1 MWTIEERG
9 VDGGKRGRGDLHLQ
23 KCLGMC
29 SPPTPTPRPARERGR
44 KMNTGRLGARQYIL
58 REWTHLPFQL
68 HFWGRGN
75 MHKVPGSKYKT
86 HHKKVTPCIPRSSGG
101 ADTVADG
108 RGRRTPRRGTRPS
121 HRSNYPTRPLAYAAA
136 SARSAPPSVVGGEQR
151 AQKYR

>member
-1 MWTIEERG
+1 M
-9 VDGGKRGRGDLHLQ
+9 GGNEGGGICIYRNVWACAR
-23 KCLGMC
+23 
-29 SPPTPTPRPARERGR
+29 PRRRRRSQRERGR

-108 RGRRTPRRGTRPS
+108 RPDGEPAHRIGRTTLPG
-121 HRSNYPTRPLAYAAA
+121 H
-136 SARSAPPSVVGGEQR
+136 
-151 AQKYR
+151 